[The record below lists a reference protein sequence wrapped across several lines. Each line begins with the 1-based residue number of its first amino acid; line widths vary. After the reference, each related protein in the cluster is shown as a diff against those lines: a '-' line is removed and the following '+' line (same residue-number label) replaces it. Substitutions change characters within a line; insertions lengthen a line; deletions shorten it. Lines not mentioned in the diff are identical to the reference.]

1 MRVLPIPR
9 PTRAAAAAGGIAA
22 VGVLLAGCSGA
33 DVGEGVGDLEL
44 PDLGAMI
51 PSASPSEGAE
61 GAEDAPAL
69 PASCAEAG
77 AAEVVGDSVPAGAQ
91 MEEESGAIEGAD
103 GAERLGCVWS
113 GQDASVAVVYA
124 LNADTADLTQVLQ
137 ESAGGPEANWEV
149 DVDVYGDTYH
159 SEGADA
165 VGGELEYLATAGDTT
180 RYVLLT
186 LPGDVRVA
194 AAANGGG
201 LEQEDLERIAL
212 EAGQR
217 IVTD

>member
-1 MRVLPIPR
+1 MRVPPIPR
-9 PTRAAAAAGGIAA
+9 PTRAAAAAGGLAA

-44 PDLGAMI
+44 PDLGAMV
-51 PSASPSEGAE
+51 PSASPSEEAE
-61 GAEDAPAL
+61 AATAL

-77 AAEVVGDSVPAGAQ
+77 AAEVVGGSVPQGAQ
-91 MEEESGAIEGAD
+91 LQEESGAIEGAD

-113 GQDASVAVVYA
+113 GEGASVAVVYA

-137 ESAGGPEANWEV
+137 ESGGGPEANWEV

-159 SEGADA
+159 SEDADA

-194 AAANGGG
+194 AAATGGG

-217 IVTD
+217 IIGD